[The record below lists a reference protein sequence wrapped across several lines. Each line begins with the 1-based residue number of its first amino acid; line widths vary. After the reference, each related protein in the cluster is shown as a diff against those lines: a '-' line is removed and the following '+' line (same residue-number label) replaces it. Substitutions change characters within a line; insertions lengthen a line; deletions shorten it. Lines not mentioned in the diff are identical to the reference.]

1 MELEIGYGTGVQ
13 RVEIAPQ
20 NLSEIILPNKISA
33 VKSEAEIVK
42 EALDHPIGTE
52 RLEDIARGKK
62 QIVIITSDV
71 TRPMP
76 SYKVLPQVVERL
88 EAAGAAR
95 DQITVVF
102 AGGSHRRQTD
112 EEKRRL
118 AGDEIFEAIRC
129 IDSSECGLVHM
140 GETKN
145 GTPVDI
151 ADIVAHADCRICLGN
166 VEYHFF
172 AGYSGGAKAIMPG
185 VSTREAIRM
194 NHRRMISP
202 MSAAGI
208 LEGNPVRED
217 LEEAAAVCGADF
229 ILNVVLDEHKNIIFA
244 AAGDMTKAHRAGCRF
259 LDGFYRKEIG
269 ELGDIVIV
277 SQGGAPKDLNL
288 YQTQKALA
296 NGERAVKQGGIIILA
311 GACPEGLGEAVFE
324 QWMTQ
329 AESVDQILE
338 RIHQDFQIGGHK
350 AASFAKALKRAEI
363 YLVSQIE
370 PELVKNI
377 FMTPFSSIQEAY
389 EAALKKK
396 GADARVIVMPYGGST
411 LPVYTGEKENE

>member
-1 MELEIGYGTGVQ
+1 MELEIGYGKGSQKVRIEPKNLAGV
-13 RVEIAPQ
+13 
-20 NLSEIILPNKISA
+20 ILPNKVS
-33 VKSEAEIVK
+33 VGKSEEEIIR
-42 EALDHPIGTE
+42 EALDNPIGTLP
-52 RLEDIARGKK
+52 LEEIARGKK
-62 QIVIITSDV
+62 QVAIITSDV

-76 SYKVLPQVVERL
+76 SYKVLPHVLERL
-88 EAAGAAR
+88 EKAGLEKQ
-95 DQITVVF
+95 QITIVF
-102 AGGSHRRQTD
+102 AVGSHRKQTE
-112 EEKRRL
+112 EEKKRL
-118 AGDEIFEAIRC
+118 VGEKVYASVHC
-129 IDSSECGLVHM
+129 MDSSECGLIHM
-140 GETKN
+140 GETRN

-151 ADIVAHADCRICLGN
+151 AEIVAQADCRICLGN

-217 LEEAAAVCGADF
+217 LEEAAAICGADF
-229 ILNVVLDEHKNIIFA
+229 ILNVVLDEHKNIIYA
-244 AAGDMTKAHRAGCRF
+244 AAGDMTEAHRAGCRF
-259 LDGFYRKEIG
+259 LDGFYRREIE

-324 QWMTQ
+324 QWMIQ

-338 RIHQDFQIGGHK
+338 RIHRDFQIGGHK
-350 AASFAKALKRAEI
+350 AASFAKALKRAKI
-363 YLVSQIE
+363 YLVSQIN
-370 PELVKNI
+370 PDIVRDI
-377 FMTPFSSIQEAY
+377 FMKPFSSVQEAY
-389 EAALKKK
+389 EAALQEK
-396 GADARVIVMPYGGST
+396 GENARVIVMPYGGST
-411 LPVYTGEKENE
+411 LPVYAENKEE